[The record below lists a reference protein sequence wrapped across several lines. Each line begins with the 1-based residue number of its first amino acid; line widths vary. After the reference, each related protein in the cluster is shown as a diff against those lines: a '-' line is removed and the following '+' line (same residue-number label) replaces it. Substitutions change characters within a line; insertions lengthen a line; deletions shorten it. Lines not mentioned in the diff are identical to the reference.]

1 MRLECTWLTGVTSRE
16 SVRTWII
23 FENFVSISRG
33 ETFGQNSA
41 IDKLLDLFEEAGGR
55 INVPRERKNCWEKL
69 SGARGLGKGLK
80 EH

>member
-23 FENFVSISRG
+23 FENFVSISS
-33 ETFGQNSA
+33 QNSA